1 MLQAKL
7 VILAA
12 KCPLQAIKVGFFFLF
27 FVFFCL
33 NLDIV
38 LLLPK
43 GIQVTFQLSKGSFK
57 AKHGTHSEPL
67 TEAF

>member
-12 KCPLQAIKVGFFFLF
+12 KCPLQAIKVGFFF
-27 FVFFCL
+27 FFCL

-43 GIQVTFQLSKGSFK
+43 GIQVTLQLSKGSFK